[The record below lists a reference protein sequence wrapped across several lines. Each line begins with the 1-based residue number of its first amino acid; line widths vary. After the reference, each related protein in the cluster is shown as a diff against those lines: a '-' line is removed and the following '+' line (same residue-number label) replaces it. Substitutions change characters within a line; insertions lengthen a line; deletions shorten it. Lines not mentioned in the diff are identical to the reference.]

1 MDAFLAQADEYEA
14 GGDLRDSVLK
24 ILNVLPRTHPFTT
37 VRAAELRKWSQS
49 RDYQRIMDGHYP
61 RRDED
66 KDASV
71 ADSFRQSASH
81 YADSVRTS
89 KDPLMKLVGDIAGG
103 AGDLGGKL
111 RDRFTGPAGGEEK
124 GATGAG

>member
-1 MDAFLAQADEYEA
+1 M
-14 GGDLRDSVLK
+14 
-24 ILNVLPRTHPFTT
+24 
-37 VRAAELRKWSQS
+37 RAAELKKWSET

-66 KDASV
+66 KDTSV
-71 ADSFRQSASH
+71 TDAFKESASH
-81 YADSVRTS
+81 YADSVRSS

-111 RDRFTGPAGGEEK
+111 RDKF
-124 GATGAG
+124 TGAGGGSGKGAGAAGGDATDGSQESRRPEDPEDPSGPGAAGS

>member
-1 MDAFLAQADEYEA
+1 M
-14 GGDLRDSVLK
+14 
-24 ILNVLPRTHPFTT
+24 
-37 VRAAELRKWSQS
+37 RAAELKKWSET

-66 KDASV
+66 KDTSV
-71 ADSFRQSASH
+71 TDAFKESASH
-81 YADSVRTS
+81 YADSVRSS

-111 RDRFTGPAGGEEK
+111 RDKF
-124 GATGAG
+124 TGAGGGGKGAGAAGDSATDGSQESRRPEDPEDPSGPGTAGS

>member
-1 MDAFLAQADEYEA
+1 M
-14 GGDLRDSVLK
+14 
-24 ILNVLPRTHPFTT
+24 
-37 VRAAELRKWSQS
+37 RAAELKKWAAS

-61 RRDED
+61 RRTED

-71 ADSFRQSASH
+71 SESFRGSASH
-81 YADSVRTS
+81 YAETVRTS

-111 RDRFTGPAGGEEK
+111 RDKF
-124 GATGAG
+124 TGAGAGGSGSGGSGSGGSSGGSKANGNGSGPASESGSGGGPGEG